1 MDSFAAAPRVVPAN
15 ETVDGYKGDLV
26 LELRCKTEGE
36 TLAEISWF
44 FNGEKLEDSLHY
56 RLPENGSLL
65 VINMTLRLVGEYLC
79 KAESVLGSS
88 NATVYLRYAG
98 E

>member
-1 MDSFAAAPRVVPAN
+1 M
-15 ETVDGYKGDLV
+15 DGYKGDLV
-26 LELRCKTEGE
+26 LELGCTTEEE

-44 FNGEKLEDSLHY
+44 FDGEKLEDSVHY
-56 RLPENGSLL
+56 CLPENGSLL
-65 VINMTLRLVGEYLC
+65 IINMTPSLAGEYLC

-98 E
+98 EWSVN